1 MTPIL
6 ISVLVTPEA
15 FSPRVTT
22 GIMTVASTALAR
34 IDFLETKIDLVAEL
48 GLELHTQHHIGAL
61 DES

>member
-6 ISVLVTPEA
+6 ISVPVTPEA

-48 GLELHTQHHIGAL
+48 GLELYTQHHIGAL